1 MVAGDPTAGTRHA
14 DPRRTAQTSSTLRNG
29 PVDLQPCPALLGERI
44 HRGRLAVLLTAATL
58 ILTGPAAV
66 ARASG
71 GCRGANAKPT
81 AENLNLI
88 RSATLCLIDRARAS
102 ARERPLHSNRALKAV
117 AGSQVAGMIRF
128 DYFSDVRPSGQ
139 TPGALI
145 HATSYAARANLI
157 TGEDIGLG
165 TGSLAT
171 PAQMV
176 NSWLNSPAHR
186 EIMLDP
192 AFRDIGVGVIAA
204 VPSFF
209 SGRQRGATY
218 AIEFG
223 ARLR

>member
-1 MVAGDPTAGTRHA
+1 
-14 DPRRTAQTSSTLRNG
+14 
-29 PVDLQPCPALLGERI
+29 
-44 HRGRLAVLLTAATL
+44 
-58 ILTGPAAV
+58 
-66 ARASG
+66 
-71 GCRGANAKPT
+71 
-81 AENLNLI
+81 
-88 RSATLCLIDRARAS
+88 
-102 ARERPLHSNRALKAV
+102 
-117 AGSQVAGMIRF
+117 MIRF
-128 DYFSDVRPSGQ
+128 NYFSDVRPSGQ

-176 NSWLNSPAHR
+176 NSWLRSPAHR

-209 SGRQRGATY
+209 SPRQRGATY

-223 ARLR
+223 ARLH

>member
-1 MVAGDPTAGTRHA
+1 MTHS
-14 DPRRTAQTSSTLRNG
+14 RRT
-29 PVDLQPCPALLGERI
+29 
-44 HRGRLAVLLTAATL
+44 AVLLTTAALML
-58 ILTGPAAV
+58 IGPATDAG
-66 ARASG
+66 ASG
-71 GCRGANAKPT
+71 GCRGANVRPT
-81 AENLNLI
+81 AQNLNLV
-88 RSATLCLIDRARAS
+88 RSATLCLIEAARAD
-102 ARERPLHSNRALKAV
+102 AHMRALRSNHALQGV
-117 AGSQVAGMIRF
+117 AGSQVAGMVHL

-223 ARLR
+223 ARLH

>member
-1 MVAGDPTAGTRHA
+1 MTH
-14 DPRRTAQTSSTLRNG
+14 S
-29 PVDLQPCPALLGERI
+29 
-44 HRGRLAVLLTAATL
+44 GRLAVLIITAAL
-58 ILTGPAAV
+58 ILIGPAAV

-71 GCRGANAKPT
+71 ACPGSSVKPT

-88 RSATLCLIDRARAS
+88 RSATLCLIDRARTS
-102 ARERPLHSNRALKAV
+102 AHRRALRSNHALQSV
-117 AGSQVAGMIRF
+117 AGSQVAGMVRL

-171 PAQMV
+171 PEQIV
-176 NSWLNSPAHR
+176 TSWLRSPPHR
-186 EIMLDP
+186 EIMLNP
-192 AFRDIGVGVIAA
+192 LFRDIGVGVIAA

-209 SGRQRGATY
+209 SGRERGATY

-223 ARLR
+223 ARLG